1 MTTATATATQHKDAR
16 MELKTNGETKDLL
29 MKAAVMSGMDTSAF
43 VLGAA
48 VERARDVV
56 DDHSAIRL
64 SMAGQ
69 RRFADLMANPPSTP
83 TDAMKRLAALP
94 DLPERRG

>member
-1 MTTATATATQHKDAR
+1 MTTATLKDRR
-16 MELKTNGETKDLL
+16 MELKTSYETKDLL
-29 MKAAVMSGMDTSAF
+29 TKAAAMSGMDTSAF

-48 VERARDVV
+48 VERARNVV
-56 DDHSAIRL
+56 ENHSTIRL
-64 SMAGQ
+64 SMSGQ
-69 RRFADLMANPPSTP
+69 RRFAELMTNPPSKP